1 MPVDS
6 GGRAS
11 RMFFIRK
18 IGKGGHAM
26 FSQGD
31 HIVYGSSGLCEI
43 TEIGNSPFD
52 ASDTRIFYALHPVLS
67 ASTTMIYTPVDNA
80 AVVMRPPMTKSQ
92 ARALVEKMQT
102 IPPLTVEHEKLRRDV
117 YRTALNTADPE
128 KLVSLLRTVALRR
141 LETLRHGRRLT
152 DADTD
157 NERRA
162 RNNLLGELSLSLGV
176 SHDEISGLL
185 HRMFAPEEQ
194 PLPAE

>member
-1 MPVDS
+1 
-6 GGRAS
+6 
-11 RMFFIRK
+11 
-18 IGKGGHAM
+18 M

-92 ARALVEKMQT
+92 ARALVEKMQD
-102 IPPLTVEHEKLRRDV
+102 IPPLTVEHEKLRRDI

-185 HRMFAPEEQ
+185 HRMFAPEAQ